1 MRVDTGIILSVLS
14 FSVFAAV
21 IPSNDYYVP
30 LLVRRA
36 VSPEN
41 RASLWKRAD
50 EEQEGSYPSGS
61 GASSGGSSSNH
72 PSSSRGL
79 IEGRQGKPVIDDI
92 SKFLKVLLES
102 AKLLKSVY
110 YSKVE
115 TPFASSP
122 QKFSSSKS
130 LARELARI
138 QSTARELIK
147 AYLKDIY
154 TVIASII
161 KHPQNVMSELE
172 KIMSRSTATFESLK
186 FLWVEDYV
194 ALVLKMKHP
203 KYSEYNQII
212 QEHVAQLKEDQDR
225 VSNSYSIVES
235 KADSGVL
242 RFKEKTPSKISALK
256 SRIRGG

>member
-41 RASLWKRAD
+41 RVSLWKRAD

-79 IEGRQGKPVIDDI
+79 SNSNPSLGTLRGLQLSLPKVFKGKKTGHTVQRDSKDIQKIITKLTQAVEGRQGKPVIDDI

-138 QSTARELIK
+138 QSTARELVK

-154 TVIASII
+154 TVIAQY
-161 KHPQNVMSELE
+161 HQTPPECDE
-172 KIMSRSTATFESLK
+172 RAG
-186 FLWVEDYV
+186 ED
-194 ALVLKMKHP
+194 H
-203 KYSEYNQII
+203 E
-212 QEHVAQLKEDQDR
+212 
-225 VSNSYSIVES
+225 
-235 KADSGVL
+235 
-242 RFKEKTPSKISALK
+242 
-256 SRIRGG
+256 